1 MKSSILV
8 IGATGNVGRPLVEEL
23 QARGETIKVATRTP
37 QRYPGQPGVTAVY
50 FDYENPAT
58 YAPALAG
65 VDRVYAISV
74 PTDSGVMD
82 IHGLIP
88 SLQQADLQHLVLVTG
103 MPVIRSNG
111 RLRHWEEVE
120 TPVID
125 SGIPYTLLRPGWFMQ
140 LFLEGFLFTML
151 QQQRRLC
158 WTSGDVQICPI
169 DARDSA
175 AVAAVVLTQPG
186 HAGQAYTL
194 TGGEVLT
201 LRDIAELLTQATG
214 QPIPYANA
222 TVEELV
228 RFIEEVGGFPGP
240 KKGIHSIFSTAERG
254 VFAETTPIVAQLTG
268 RAPRTFAQFA
278 REHASIWRQ

>member
-1 MKSSILV
+1 MNNSILV
-8 IGATGNVGRPLVEEL
+8 IGATGNVGRPLVEHL
-23 QARGETIKVATRTP
+23 RARGETIKVATRTP

-65 VDRVYAISV
+65 VDRVYAISA

-111 RLRHWEEVE
+111 DLRHWEEVE
-120 TPVID
+120 TPVIG

-140 LFLEGFLFTML
+140 LFIEGFLLTML

-158 WTSGDVQICPI
+158 WTNGDVRICPI
-169 DARDSA
+169 DARDIA

-194 TGGEVLT
+194 TGDEVLT

-222 TVEELV
+222 PVEELV

-278 REHASIWRQ
+278 QEHAPIWRQ

>member
-1 MKSSILV
+1 MKKAILV
-8 IGATGNVGRPLVEEL
+8 IGATGNVGRPLVEQL
-23 QARGETIKVATRTP
+23 LARGETVKVATRIP
-37 QRYPGQPGVTAVY
+37 QRYPVQPGVTTTY

-58 YAPALAG
+58 YAPALEG

-82 IHGLIP
+82 INGLIP
-88 SLQQADLQHLVLVTG
+88 PLQQADLQHLVLVTG

-140 LFLEGFLFTML
+140 LFIEGFLLTML

-158 WTSGDVQICPI
+158 WTSGEVRICPI
-169 DARDSA
+169 DARDIA

-201 LRDIAELLTQATG
+201 MRDVAATLAQATG
-214 QPIPYANA
+214 QAMPYVDA
-222 TVEELV
+222 TLDELV
-228 RFIEEVGGFPGP
+228 NFIEEVGGFPGP
-240 KKGIHSIFSTAERG
+240 RKGIQSIFSTAECG
-254 VFAETTPIVAQLTG
+254 VFAERTPIVTQLTG
-268 RAPRTFAQFA
+268 QAPITLAQFA
-278 REHASIWRQ
+278 QEHATVWRQ